1 MTFKMFLQVHVH
13 VELNRKSE
21 GCCTPGIYMLIF
33 WKQWFW
39 TLRMTVIGI
48 EEGNLCFEFLSLWDV
63 LPNSGS
69 SIEQESS
76 PGTSQLSLSFVLRS
90 DWKEVCCFLTHLT
103 RINII
108 CQLNEVQRNI
118 SSKVCDIS
126 TV

>member
-1 MTFKMFLQVHVH
+1 MFLQVWIHV
-13 VELNRKSE
+13 VLNRSLE
-21 GCCTPGIYMLIF
+21 GCCTHGIYMLIF
-33 WKQWFW
+33 WKQCFC
-39 TLRMTVIGI
+39 TLRMKVIGI
-48 EEGNLCFEFLSLWDV
+48 EQGNLCFEFLSLWDV

-76 PGTSQLSLSFVLRS
+76 PGTSQLSLSFVLRT

-103 RINII
+103 RNKII